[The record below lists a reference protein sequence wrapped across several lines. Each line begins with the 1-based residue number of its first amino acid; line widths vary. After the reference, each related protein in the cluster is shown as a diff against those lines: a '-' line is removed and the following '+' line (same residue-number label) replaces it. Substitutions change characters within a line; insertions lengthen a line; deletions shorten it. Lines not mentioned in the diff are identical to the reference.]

1 MAEMTKKERIRAV
14 LAGGSVDRTPASLW
28 GHNFQR
34 EWTPRDLFE
43 HTVEDYR
50 SGDWDFIKFNPR
62 STYFAEAWGNAYE
75 RPTANQQPALRS
87 AIVKSSTDLEDI
99 FPVSPHEGVL
109 GDHLFAL
116 RMLVDEVGDEVDIL
130 HTVFSPLSVTAQ
142 LCGTGTEFRDLAEA
156 NSAAA
161 HGAVQSVC
169 ETLTEYAAAAVEMG
183 ASGVF
188 FAHDNSNSG
197 HSISN
202 IKLVSWADVADET
215 TPNLIIDT
223 AWDPRGVG
231 APVPGDT
238 DGNRIVN
245 DLDYNNLVAQF
256 GGAPAGIN
264 SADFNGDDVVNLK
277 DFAIMRE
284 NFGFPSVAAPE
295 IEPVATT
302 PEPTCLTLMWIGVS
316 GFLLRR
322 SEKKL
327 MHAD

>member
-188 FAHDNSNSG
+188 FAPLRWASHETCDEDFYREYGRPYDLQLLLAVNDAPFNAF
-197 HSISN
+197 HVCRTKNMID
-202 IKLVSWADVADET
+202 LVLDYPVAAFNWADRSEGNPGLAEVRERTSAVVMGGIDHTRLHDMSEAEVEQQVAEA
-215 TPNLIIDT
+215 IS
-223 AWDPRGVG
+223 
-231 APVPGDT
+231 
-238 DGNRIVN
+238 
-245 DLDYNNLVAQF
+245 
-256 GGAPAGIN
+256 AGPDRVI
-264 SADFNGDDVVNLK
+264 
-277 DFAIMRE
+277 
-284 NFGFPSVAAPE
+284 AAPGCAIRPE
-295 IEPVATT
+295 TSQPVRAA
-302 PEPTCLTLMWIGVS
+302 I
-316 GFLLRR
+316 RR
-322 SEKKL
+322 
-327 MHAD
+327 AAGA